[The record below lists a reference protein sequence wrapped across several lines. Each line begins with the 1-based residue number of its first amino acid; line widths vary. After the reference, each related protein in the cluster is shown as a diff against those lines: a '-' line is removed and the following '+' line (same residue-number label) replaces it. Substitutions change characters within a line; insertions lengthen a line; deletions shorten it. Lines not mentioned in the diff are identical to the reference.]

1 MQELITVIIN
11 VYNEEKFIKKC
22 IESVINQTYK
32 NLEILIINDGSTD
45 NTLKICESFNDKRIK
60 IITTENL
67 GLSLSR
73 NIGIDNSKGDY
84 LYFIDADDFIELD
97 AIEYLYNLCKKYN
110 VDFSTCKPLTIFDYN
125 FKVKN
130 KEEKIRVLNSQ
141 EMLIKT
147 ILSEDHAVTMWN
159 KLIKRKCFEGI
170 RFQDRPTDDI
180 LVTYKIV
187 MKLPKGVYSNQIK
200 YYYFRHKNAVTAY
213 KREKSTSM
221 LVDYYVAIN
230 ERHDDI
236 KKTYP
241 KFVENDV
248 ALLRG
253 ILYLYLIGNEEMY
266 KYLEDVNAKKLFNN
280 MFSLKMMFV
289 RAQKKEKLK
298 ILLFRISPQ
307 LFLKIGISHL
317 EKTSDYKM

>member
-45 NTLKICESFNDKRIK
+45 NTLNICKSFNDKRIK

-73 NIGIDNSKGDY
+73 NIGIDNSRGEY
-84 LYFIDADDFIELD
+84 LYFIDADDFIEPD
-97 AIEYLYNLCKKYN
+97 TIEYLYNLCKKYN
-110 VDFSTCKPLTIFDYN
+110 VDFSTCKPLTIFDYD
-125 FKVKN
+125 FKIKN
-130 KEEKIRVLNSQ
+130 EEEKICVLNSK

-147 ILSEDHAVTMWN
+147 ILSEDSAVTMWN
-159 KLIKRKCFEGI
+159 KLIKREVFEGI

-187 MKLPKGVYSNQIK
+187 MKLPKVVYSNQIK
-200 YYYFRHKNAVTAY
+200 YYYFRHKSAITAY
-213 KREKSTSM
+213 KREESTNR
-221 LVDYYVAIN
+221 LVDYYKAMN

-236 KKTYP
+236 EKTYP
-241 KFVENDV
+241 KFIENDV

-253 ILYLYLIGNEEMY
+253 ILYLNLTENEDVY
-266 KYLEDVNAKKLFNN
+266 KYLEDVNARKLFNN
-280 MFSLKMMFV
+280 LFSFKMIFAKAHK
-289 RAQKKEKLK
+289 REKIK
-298 ILLFRISPQ
+298 ILLYRVSPL
-307 LFLKIGISHL
+307 LFKKIGISHL
-317 EKTSDYKM
+317 EKKHEYKV